1 MKWYKIDD
9 GKTIGQIGSEGGSII
24 ADDEYESMARIT
36 MEKGG
41 RTASFSVTC
50 GIYGWMVH
58 TRFFDTLEEAR
69 IQIRLMKSRL
79 ESIVD
84 GIPLDNES
92 NDGDMKRVASE
103 IYKFVK
109 SFP

>member
-1 MKWYKIDD
+1 
-9 GKTIGQIGSEGGSII
+9 
-24 ADDEYESMARIT
+24 
-36 MEKGG
+36 
-41 RTASFSVTC
+41 
-50 GIYGWMVH
+50 MVH